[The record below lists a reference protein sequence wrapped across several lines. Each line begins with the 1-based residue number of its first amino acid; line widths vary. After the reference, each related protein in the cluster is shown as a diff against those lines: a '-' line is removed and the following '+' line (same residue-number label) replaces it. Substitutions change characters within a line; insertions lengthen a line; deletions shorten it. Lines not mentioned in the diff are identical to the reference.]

1 MDFWS
6 RLIGGAGVSPFNKQA
21 TTNNPQQRLIRF
33 KRIYNQLL
41 QTWRSTPSLTA
52 ESAAAAVDSIR
63 LFLQHLTTLLHEESH
78 SPSPHLCLSF
88 ASSTQI
94 YSTISKIASLSR
106 NEGLTR
112 EAIAAFSTL
121 VDSEDQEFLGENAF
135 AKAIMSFAG
144 KLAGTSA
151 MIIGPETEGDVVELL
166 FGIAAKIR
174 LQPELLPAWFTFNPR
189 ESEAVNGAAQ
199 ENKFVGAA
207 QKDDFPLFYLLIDYV
222 HHEGKVG
229 DFART
234 GLLYIIESAAS
245 SEDLERWIVESDL
258 ATLMASG
265 LGALYSQLSRKLV
278 VSFAATETPAILAL
292 SDYSLPPAP
301 SEGESSAS
309 EDFQGHMDTFLSYL
323 LFWQDVLEHCKSA
336 EVKQTLLDHFQI
348 LFLQQLLYVVSLA
361 MLVSSALINDCR
373 YPSLLE
379 SSDIDGGSS
388 VAVFTYLRHILE
400 SLENPELIHQILHYL
415 LALPDQAAPQTASAK
430 RPVLGISRRKT
441 LDLLTNFP
449 DMANKPSPSLFSLVD
464 LIISSMRSKSQ
475 QTVTATLK
483 LVSVILRRHHGYAVA
498 TLLQTLNAVSSDPQR
513 TIGAH
518 NKEMEVLFSLVSTI
532 GGETDIDRSY
542 ESHLKDNLNLIE
554 THPCSAQM
562 ILMDEGNRLFSQGNS
577 TSSDSTA
584 EPKEVSLLTLKP
596 GDPFL
601 QTLLQ
606 AMQRFFVN
614 TVEMNLSLTETIV
627 DLAACGHMRLEGW
640 LVVDPARY
648 VYHNDEYADGQDHE
662 QELDDEIA
670 AITNKSVDST
680 EARERGQI
688 NALKQARREPSWA
701 HEHTPPILAVL
712 QSLTDQICTY
722 RFEFPDLDI
731 YLSERRQIFQVSDG
745 LTEAL
750 ASAPPSVNRSI
761 QQPKKPPAS
770 IVAATS
776 TPLRIPTLSSVS
788 QHMFSPSV
796 SRSSSPLR
804 GRQQRVSALD
814 GRIPTPS
821 STQRPGQ
828 HSLTGSPVSS
838 QRSRIAGS
846 LSPSRRLESAPPKN
860 NSADPKVLMQKV
872 KVRSAPVHER
882 GVTSEIFHNG
892 PTEGTASAV
901 NDETSIE
908 SRSTEGQSD
917 GISAEEK
924 AEVSVSHLLT
934 NIIILQEFIM
944 ELAALIQVRA
954 SLFGEIKFL

>member
-1 MDFWS
+1 MEFVSMIQWEYQVESHADLEKWS
-6 RLIGGAGVSPFNKQA
+6 RLIGGAGVSPSNKQA

-63 LFLQHLTTLLHEESH
+63 LFLQHLTTLLHEESR

-94 YSTISKIASLSR
+94 YSTISKIAALSR

-112 EAIAAFSTL
+112 EAIAAFTTL
-121 VDSEDQEFLGENAF
+121 IDSEDQEFLGENAF

-151 MIIGPETEGDVVELL
+151 VIIGPETEGDVVELL

-174 LQPELLPAWFTFNPR
+174 LQPELLPAWFTSNPR

-207 QKDDFPLFYLLIDYV
+207 HKDDFPLFYLLIDYV
-222 HHEGKVG
+222 HHEGRVG

-245 SEDLERWIVESDL
+245 SEDLERWLVESDL

-309 EDFQGHMDTFLSYL
+309 EEFQGHMDTFLSYL

-336 EVKQTLLDHFQI
+336 EVKQTLLDHFRI
-348 LFLQQLLYVVSLA
+348 LFLQQLL
-361 MLVSSALINDCR
+361 

-415 LALPDQAAPQTASAK
+415 LALPDQPAPQTASAE

-498 TLLQTLNAVSSDPQR
+498 TLLQTLNAVSPDPQR

-532 GGETDIDRSY
+532 DGETDIDRSY

-554 THPCSAQM
+554 THPCSAHL
-562 ILMDEGNRLFSQGNS
+562 IVMDTGNKLFSQGNS
-577 TSSDSTA
+577 TSSDLTA
-584 EPKEVSLLTLKP
+584 EAKKVSLLSLKP
-596 GDPFL
+596 EDPFL

-614 TVEMNLSLTETIV
+614 TVEMNLCLTETII

-648 VYHNDEYADGQDHE
+648 VYHNGEYEDGHDHE
-662 QELDDEIA
+662 QQLDDEIA

-680 EARERGQI
+680 EALERRQI
-688 NALKQARREPSWA
+688 DALKQARREPSWA

-722 RFEFPDLDI
+722 RFEIPDLDI
-731 YLSERRQIFQVSDG
+731 YLTERRQIFQASDG

-750 ASAPPSVNRSI
+750 ASAPPSVNRST

-770 IVAATS
+770 IIAAKSTS
-776 TPLRIPTLSSVS
+776 LRIPTLSSVT

-821 STQRPGQ
+821 STRRPGQ

-882 GVTSEIFHNG
+882 GDASEISNNG
-892 PTEGTASAV
+892 PTEGTAGAV
-901 NDETSIE
+901 NDQTSID
-908 SRSTEGQSD
+908 SGFTEARID
-917 GISAEEK
+917 GICAEEK